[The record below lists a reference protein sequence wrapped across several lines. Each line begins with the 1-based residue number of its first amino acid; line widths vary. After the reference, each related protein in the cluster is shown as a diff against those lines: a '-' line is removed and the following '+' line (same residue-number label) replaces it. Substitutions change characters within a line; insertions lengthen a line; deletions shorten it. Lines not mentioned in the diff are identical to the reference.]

1 MAIHMECHC
10 LRPGEVPRTSRLFTA
25 FLEDFGKLSKFYSH
39 APTKDG
45 IVRAAGQ
52 IRLDDATRRSVVEV
66 LREQNRRLGSDAA
79 TARSLDRLAAG
90 AAAIVAGQQVGL
102 FTGPSYSIYK
112 ALTAIRVA
120 AEMTQNGIDAVP
132 VFWLATE
139 DHDLDEVNHCFWP
152 SRGGLLRLENSPG
165 EAAGQSVGKVALGD
179 GIREIV
185 RTASETLEGPSSG
198 EVRQAL
204 EDSYRPEENFGSAF
218 GRLMARLFA
227 GQGIILLDPLDARLH
242 RLAAPVYRRAVE
254 EDADLTRE
262 LLARSKAL
270 ERAGY
275 HAQVKVTER
284 GTLLFMDLD
293 GARLPVRHRG
303 GGFVVGRASFS
314 TAELLEVIERTP
326 EAFSANVLLRPVVQD
341 TLLPTAAYLGGPAEV
356 AYFAQAEVIYRRL
369 LGRMPAVLPRAS
381 FTIVEPHV
389 ARLLKRY
396 GLELRD
402 VLRGRQHLR
411 ARLERK
417 FLSKALAV
425 RFDGGEKSIRRLL
438 GGLRGPLGRLD
449 KTLLGALDTADRK
462 MLYQFVRLRRKA
474 SRAKNFRSG
483 VLDAHDRE
491 LTDALY
497 PHHGLQERTL
507 CFLPLL
513 ARHGPP
519 LLAALSER
527 ATLGATQHQV
537 LFL

>member
-1 MAIHMECHC
+1 M
-10 LRPGEVPRTSRLFTA
+10 
-25 FLEDFGKLSKFYSH
+25 
-39 APTKDG
+39 
-45 IVRAAGQ
+45 
-52 IRLDDATRRSVVEV
+52 
-66 LREQNRRLGSDAA
+66 
-79 TARSLDRLAAG
+79 
-90 AAAIVAGQQVGL
+90 
-102 FTGPSYSIYK
+102 
-112 ALTAIRVA
+112 
-120 AEMTQNGIDAVP
+120 
-132 VFWLATE
+132 
-139 DHDLDEVNHCFWP
+139 
-152 SRGGLLRLENSPG
+152 
-165 EAAGQSVGKVALGD
+165 
-179 GIREIV
+179 
-185 RTASETLEGPSSG
+185 
-198 EVRQAL
+198 
-204 EDSYRPEENFGSAF
+204 
-218 GRLMARLFA
+218 
-227 GQGIILLDPLDARLH
+227 
-242 RLAAPVYRRAVE
+242 
-254 EDADLTRE
+254 
-262 LLARSKAL
+262 LARSKAL

-303 GGFVVGRASFS
+303 AGFVVGRANFS
-314 TAELLEVIERTP
+314 AAELLELIERTP

-341 TLLPTAAYLGGPAEV
+341 TLLPTAAYLGGPAEI

-417 FLSKALAV
+417 FLSKALAG
-425 RFDGGEKSIRRLL
+425 RFDVGEKSIRRLL

-449 KTLLGALDTADRK
+449 KTLLGALDTAERK

-474 SRAKNFRSG
+474 SRATNFRSG
-483 VLDAHDRE
+483 VLDAHDRQ

-513 ARHGPP
+513 ARHGAP
-519 LLAALSER
+519 LLAALFER